1 MAASNSLFLVDDHP
15 VARLAVRLLLENA
28 GYQVVG
34 ETDDGLRALQQI
46 RTMNPAPDVVIVDL
60 DIPGLGGMEL
70 MEKLRNGGYG
80 GGLLV
85 LTGRDDEHYIN
96 RCIGVGADAF
106 VSKRNNLEELADA
119 VRAIGRGYG
128 YFPLRRRT
136 GGGLQP
142 QMPTETNSIAALSN
156 RELQVLQHLTR
167 GTRVVDIS
175 QQMHLSTKT
184 ISTYKRRILEKLG
197 LDSTLALVDFARS
210 HNLDA

>member
-1 MAASNSLFLVDDHP
+1 MSGKKYNIYLVDDHP

-28 GYQVVG
+28 GHQVVG

-60 DIPGLGGMEL
+60 DIPGLGGVEL
-70 MEKLRNGGYG
+70 MEKLRNGGYE

-85 LTGRDDEHYIN
+85 LTGRDDEHYVD
-96 RCIGVGADAF
+96 RCISAGADAF

-128 YFPLRRRT
+128 YFPLRRRS
-136 GGGLQP
+136 GGGGQRP
-142 QMPTETNSIAALSN
+142 ATPDASIAALSN
-156 RELQVLQHLTR
+156 RELQVLQHLVR
-167 GTRVVDIS
+167 GVRVVDIS
-175 QQMHLSTKT
+175 QQMHVSTKT
-184 ISTYKRRILEKLG
+184 VSTYKRRILEKLG
-197 LDSTLALVDFARS
+197 LDSTYALVDFARL